1 MDLRRPLGL
10 TTLDS
15 LLKLT
20 REQLLTIPV
29 AAAATVVVVVVLT
42 AEEEAIQALQP
53 WVTIPV
59 LEMAAVVGLARAV

>member
-29 AAAATVVVVVVLT
+29 AAATVVVVVVLT